1 MAKRD
6 NFALVLMTHCKVKLK
21 CDDEKL
27 ECRYLRVEG
36 KDYGTWWINGQD
48 TGLQVIAL
56 IKELKS
62 KYKIIYV
69 TYKRQY

>member
-6 NFALVLMTHCKVKLK
+6 NFAVVLMTHCKVNLK

-27 ECRYLRVEG
+27 QCRYLMVEG
-36 KDYGTWWINGQD
+36 KDYGTWWINGKD
-48 TGLQVIAL
+48 TGLQVTGL

-62 KYKIIYV
+62 KYKSISV